1 MFSSTY
7 REARQRFLDTAAHRK
22 LAVDTRVVEGVDG
35 LEGETLATD
44 VVRIGPADA
53 KRLLVL
59 TSATH
64 GVEGFC
70 GSGAQ
75 IALMRDEALPALM
88 EKLGVAM
95 LLVHAINPY
104 GFSYLSRTT
113 EGNVDLNRNS
123 VDFSG
128 PLPQNP
134 GYAELHDLLVPATWP
149 PDEANVAAI
158 RAYID
163 TRGQWAYQQAVTTGQ
178 YTHAQ
183 GMFYGGEETAWSTRT
198 MRNLLAEYGETCTAI
213 GWIDFHTGLGPSGFG
228 AKICVGDV
236 ARARRWWGADV
247 TSPADGT
254 SIAADVAGPLL
265 DTLRQTCA
273 HAAIASIAIEYG
285 TVPLTDMLD
294 MLRADVWV
302 RHHADAPDA
311 LKADIRRQIRAAFY
325 IDDDIWRGMIIGQAR
340 AAVLQALYGLSRE
353 EGA

>member
-7 REARQRFLDTAAHRK
+7 REARQRFLDTAAARK
-22 LAVDTRVVEGVDG
+22 LAVDTRVLEGFDG

-44 VVRIGPADA
+44 VVPIGPKDA

-59 TSATH
+59 TSGTH

-75 IALMRDEALPALM
+75 IALMRDEVLPALM
-88 EKLGVAM
+88 DKLDVAM

-123 VDFSG
+123 VNFDA

-134 GYAELHDLLVPATWP
+134 GYAELHDLLIPTSWP
-149 PDEANVAAI
+149 PDEANIAAI
-158 RAYID
+158 RAYIG
-163 TRGQWAYQQAVTTGQ
+163 RHGQWAYQQAVTTGQ

-183 GMFYGGEETAWSTRT
+183 GMFYGGAETAWSTRT

-247 TSPADGT
+247 TSPSDGT

-302 RHHADAPDA
+302 RHHPDAPDA
-311 LKADIRRQIRAAFY
+311 LKAGIRRQIRAAFY
-325 IDDDIWRGMIIGQAR
+325 IDDDIWRGMIAGQAR